1 MNSST
6 SVDFGRL
13 GGPVYVGRAN
23 GEKAR
28 EKLKMSE
35 LDSLDGAVDVRVPVG
50 TYSINS
56 SYFLGLFGASV
67 VHFGSRDAF
76 LEHYRFQAPPA
87 MLESINRHIE
97 RALRE
102 KGILKLE

>member
-1 MNSST
+1 MTTLNFK
-6 SVDFGRL
+6 DM

-28 EKLKMSE
+28 EHLNIDR
-35 LDSLDGAVDVRVPVG
+35 LDTVPEPVEVIVPDS

-56 SYFLGLFGASV
+56 SYFLGLFGKSV
-67 VHFGSRDAF
+67 RAFGTIDGF
-76 LEHYRFQAPPA
+76 LGHYNFKAKQNL
-87 MLESINRHIE
+87 MDSIRRHAD

-102 KGILKLE
+102 QGVISLE

>member
-1 MNSST
+1 MSGT
-6 SVDFGRL
+6 PSVDFSIL

-28 EKLKMSE
+28 QKLNVRE
-35 LDSLDGAVDVRVPVG
+35 LDALDTPVDVFVPEN

-56 SYFLGLFGASV
+56 SYFLGLFGDSV
-67 VHFGSRDAF
+67 VSFGSKRAF
-76 LEHYRFQAPPA
+76 LGHYRFHAPEVL
-87 MLESINRHIE
+87 MESIERHVE

-102 KGILKLE
+102 KGMLKLE